1 MHWSEPE
8 INPSKVKFKFITFII
23 ISPGIDKGQMIK
35 ILNKKYFNLKINLIG
50 FNFTK
55 QQTNNKKK
63 STNPLL

>member
-1 MHWSEPE
+1 MHCSDPE
-8 INPSKVKFKFITFII
+8 INPSIVKFKFITFII

-55 QQTNNKKK
+55 QQINNKKEI
-63 STNPLL
+63 TNPLL

>member
-1 MHWSEPE
+1 MHCSDPE
-8 INPSKVKFKFITFII
+8 ISPSIVKFKFITFII

-55 QQTNNKKK
+55 QQINNKKE